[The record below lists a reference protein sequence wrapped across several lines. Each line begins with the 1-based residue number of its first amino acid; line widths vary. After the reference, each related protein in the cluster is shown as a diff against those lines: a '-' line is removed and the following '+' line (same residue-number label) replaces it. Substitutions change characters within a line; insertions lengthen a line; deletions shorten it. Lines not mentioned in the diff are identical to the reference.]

1 MTGQPL
7 RIAGTPSLRWVDD
20 VTDVTEPVPDVV
32 LSTTLEQLR
41 LRGAIFFRAEFTDE
55 FAFESAPLAFAAALT
70 PRADRMILFHI
81 VVSGVCWVSVD
92 DGVRHWASP
101 GDVIVMPY
109 GGRYV
114 LGGRTR
120 VDVPK
125 TLDLPRPPPW
135 DVIPVVRQG
144 GGGERTD
151 VVCGYLHSEDPL
163 FDPAMQAL
171 PQVFVVHLP
180 EGPASSWVQAS
191 VAYALEATGPSN
203 KSPAVLTTRLPELVL
218 MEVLRVHLAA
228 EPSGNRG
235 WLVALRD
242 PVLAPALALMH
253 ANPEHRWSVDELAM
267 NTAVSRS
274 VLDDRFRQVLG
285 QSPIRYLT
293 QWRMHV
299 AENLLGTTDLTVYDI
314 ARRVGY
320 QSVEAFSR
328 AFKRER
334 GQPPAHWRTASARR

>member
-1 MTGQPL
+1 
-7 RIAGTPSLRWVDD
+7 
-20 VTDVTEPVPDVV
+20 VTDATQPVPAVV
-32 LSTTLEQLR
+32 LNSTLEQLR

-55 FAFESAPLAFAAALT
+55 FACESAPLAFAAALT

-92 DGVRHWASP
+92 DGVRHWASE

-109 GGRYV
+109 GGSYV
-114 LGGRTR
+114 LGGRTP
-120 VDVPK
+120 VDVPSA
-125 TLDLPRPPPW
+125 LDLPGPPPW
-135 DVIPVVRQG
+135 EVIPVVRQG

-163 FDPAMQAL
+163 FDPSMQAL
-171 PQVFVVHLP
+171 PPVFVVRLP

-191 VAYALEATGPSN
+191 VAYALEATSPSN
-203 KSPAVLTTRLPELVL
+203 TSPAVLATRLPELVL
-218 MEVLRVHLAA
+218 MEVLRVHLSAQ
-228 EPSGNRG
+228 PSGSRG

-253 ANPEHRWSVDELAM
+253 ANPEHRWSVGELAM
-267 NTAVSRS
+267 RTAVSRS
-274 VLDDRFRQVLG
+274 VLDDRFRQVLE

-320 QSVEAFSR
+320 QSEEAFSR

-334 GQPPAHWRTASARR
+334 GQSPAHWRASSESR